1 MAHQP
6 IERYTL
12 KEHPNGH
19 YWKIKDNNTGKE
31 YAKKEA
37 IELLNN
43 MEEEMDRIRNILS
56 EPVYLADSSEV
67 FSNKEFNIEHHT
79 IHSLLM
85 KQADRIN
92 ELEQML
98 DDAEYEI
105 EEIEQENRRLK
116 CSQ

>member
-1 MAHQP
+1 MKYV
-6 IERYTL
+6 EFL
-12 KEHPNGH
+12 KNLPN
-19 YWKIKDNNTGKE
+19 
-31 YAKKEA
+31 
-37 IELLNN
+37 
-43 MEEEMDRIRNILS
+43 S
-56 EPVYLADSSEV
+56 
-67 FSNKEFNIEHHT
+67 NIEHHT